1 MPVELYLARR
11 YLLDRRHGTWGFLIS
26 WMATGSVAIG
36 VAALIAT
43 LAVMTGF
50 REDIQEKLMGIQ
62 PHVIITP
69 PFASS
74 IPDTRP
80 IENALKNDKNVLGWS
95 PFISG
100 QVLIGR
106 GSQSSGVVI
115 KAIDPVGEIKV
126 VDLKNKLTEGSW
138 EELAKESDPKPS
150 IILGIELARNIAAR
164 RGDEVWAMTPG
175 SEGLSPLSMPQAHL
189 FKVVGFVKTG
199 LYDYDS
205 SLAYIP
211 LKEGMKLFKLNGVNG
226 VGVKI
231 TNPFQ
236 SPEIARS
243 IQNKFDGAYWVR
255 SWLSLNQNLFSALK
269 LEKVV
274 MFIILTL
281 VTIVASFMIVS
292 NLLLTITQKIKEIG
306 ILRAMGAT
314 GGTIHRTFLLQGV
327 LMGLVGN
334 AIGVVLG
341 VIISLILG
349 HTNFIRLPA
358 DVYYIDKLPV
368 KIEVMDILSV
378 VAAATLIVLIAT
390 LYPARRAAKLDPLD
404 AIRYG

>member
-1 MPVELYLARR
+1 MSVELYLARR

-36 VAALIAT
+36 VGALIAT

-50 REDIQEKLMGIQ
+50 RNDIQDKLLGIQ
-62 PHVIITP
+62 PHMIITP
-69 PFASS
+69 PFAQT
-74 IPDTRP
+74 IPDIKP
-80 IENALKNDKNVLGWS
+80 IEQQLAQEKSVLAWS

-106 GSQSSGVVI
+106 GGQSSGVVL
-115 KAIDPVGEIKV
+115 KGIDPARETKV
-126 VDLKNKLTEGSW
+126 VNLENKLTQGMW
-138 EELAKESDPKPS
+138 EDLNQDPGERPS
-150 IILGIELARNIAAR
+150 IVLGLELARNLGAR
-164 RGDEVWAMTPG
+164 VGDEVWAMTPG
-175 SEGLSPLSMPQAHL
+175 AEGLSPLTMPRATL
-189 FKVVGFVKTG
+189 FKVSGLVKTG

-205 SLAYIP
+205 SLAYLQLEEAKKI
-211 LKEGMKLFKLNGVNG
+211 FQLNGING
-226 VGVKI
+226 IGIRVVD
-231 TNPFQ
+231 PFK
-236 SPEIARS
+236 SPELARVL
-243 IQNKFDGAYWVR
+243 QNKFEGVYWVR

-269 LEKVV
+269 LEKIV

-292 NLLLTITQKIKEIG
+292 NLLLIITQKVKEIG

-314 GGTIHRTFLLQGV
+314 AGTIRRTFLLQGL
-327 LMGLVGN
+327 LMGAVGN

-341 VIISLILG
+341 IAISLFLG
-349 HTNFIRLPA
+349 HTNLIQLPA

-368 KIEVMDILSV
+368 RLDPVDILMV
-378 VAAATLIVLIAT
+378 VAAASLIVLLAT
-390 LYPARRAAKLDPLD
+390 LYPAQRAAKLDPLD